1 MSKSKVR
8 DLPSPKENG
17 PASNASVWATF
28 SKITS
33 TKKLQTAYNPDDDGF
48 KPVYVNWI
56 DTLATARAIYPQI
69 VWEFLTYENGA
80 QAYFFPDQSGEV
92 KVSVRIDEA
101 YHETTLAVTTNNGKV
116 IKSPNSIDINNAK
129 RRALCK
135 CLGEMGLF
143 WQLWSSG
150 VEFREFVANSTF
162 VDDLKESEPETKN
175 DTRSPEVFWKQQT
188 EFVRKNLPQ
197 DAEAWQKLKQ
207 RISEMHKQVGIEE
220 EEEAKLAHLKKIHA
234 LVLERKNNG
243 S

>member
-1 MSKSKVR
+1 MPKTKVR
-8 DLPSPKENG
+8 DLPTPKENG
-17 PASNASVWATF
+17 PATNASVWATF
-28 SKITS
+28 SKVDS
-33 TKKLQTAYNPDDDGF
+33 TKKLKTAYSADPDGF

-56 DTLATARAIYPQI
+56 DTLATARDMFPQI

-80 QAYFFPDQSGEV
+80 QAYFFPDQSAEV
-92 KVSVRIDEA
+92 KVAIRIDEA
-101 YHETTLAVTTNNGKV
+101 YHETTLAVTTTNGKV
-116 IKSPNSIDINNAK
+116 IKSPNSNDINNAK

-162 VDDLKESEPETKN
+162 VDELKEPETKTKN
-175 DTRSPEVFWKQQT
+175 DTKSPEVFWEQQE

-197 DAEAWQKLKQ
+197 DAEAWQKIKKK
-207 RISEMHKQVGIEE
+207 IEDMHKQVGIAENDE
-220 EEEAKLAHLKKIHA
+220 VVETKLRKIHS
-234 LVLERKNNG
+234 LVLERRKNG

>member
-1 MSKSKVR
+1 MPKSKVR
-8 DLPSPKENG
+8 DLPTPQENG
-17 PASNASVWATF
+17 PFTNASVWNTF
-28 SKITS
+28 SKIDS
-33 TKKLQTAYNPDDDGF
+33 TKKLQTAYSPDPEGF

-56 DTLATARAIYPQI
+56 DTLATAREIFPQL
-69 VWEFLTYENGA
+69 VWEFLPYENGA
-80 QAYFFPDQSGEV
+80 QAYFFPDQSAEV
-92 KVSVRIDEA
+92 KVAIRIDEA

-116 IKSPNSIDINNAK
+116 IGSPNSNDINNAK

-143 WQLWSSG
+143 WQLWSS
-150 VEFREFVANSTF
+150 VEFSKFVANSAF

-175 DTRSPEVFWKQQT
+175 DTGSPDVFWKQQE

-207 RISEMHKQVGIEE
+207 KISDMHKQVGIEE
-220 EEEAKLAHLKKIHA
+220 DEEVLKANLLKIHA
-234 LVLERKNNG
+234 LVLETRKNG